1 MFRRKSIQRVFLYI
15 FLLLFLILLLFPF
28 YWMLITSFKT
38 DAELYDV
45 SSIPFTITK
54 GITLKNYNILFANTN
69 FLHWFSNSLVI
80 SITVTVTTLI
90 ISLLAAYSLTRL
102 DFPGSKIIAIT
113 VFVTYLVPPTLLF
126 IPLFRVVVGLRLMDT
141 IWSLALTHLT
151 FTLPFATWLLIG
163 YLKEVPKE
171 LEECAM
177 IDGATRLQAL
187 IRIVLP
193 VILPGIT
200 AVALFTYS
208 LSWSEFLY
216 GMSFVSSSVNKPL
229 SVGVVQELVFGDV
242 FFWGSLMG
250 GALLA
255 SVPVVVI
262 YSFFTDYFVAGLT
275 KGAVKY

>member
-28 YWMLITSFKT
+28 YWMFITSFKT

-54 GITLKNYNILFANTN
+54 GITLKNYNVLLANTN
-69 FLHWFSNSLVI
+69 FLRWFSNSLVI

-90 ISLLAAYSLTRL
+90 ISFLAAYSLTRL
-102 DFPGSKIIAIT
+102 DFPGSKIVAIT

-126 IPLFRVVVGLRLMDT
+126 IPLFRVVVGLRLTDT

-187 IRIVLP
+187 TRIVLP